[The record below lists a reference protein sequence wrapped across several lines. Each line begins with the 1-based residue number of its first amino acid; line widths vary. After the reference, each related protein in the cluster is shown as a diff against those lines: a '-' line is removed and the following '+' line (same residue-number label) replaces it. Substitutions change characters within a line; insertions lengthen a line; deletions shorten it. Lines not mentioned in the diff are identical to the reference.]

1 MIFESDGLAL
11 CKIKGSVVPQA
22 LLLTLPSLLL
32 TVALYVVNQE
42 VEGGLQSIRIGD
54 VSVTQAGRLDA
65 AGLETWNAQP
75 QGPHKTLAGWVGQ
88 RSLLPHAREAWSA
101 MTLLLGMLTGFRTQ
115 QSLDRYWEGRASKIP
130 RSSGPLM
137 EKVIGWAKG
146 LTHCHKLSS
155 GPISRMKTMQL
166 SKAKLGKFGGHVT

>member
-54 VSVTQAGRLDA
+54 VSVTQAGR
-65 AGLETWNAQP
+65 P
-75 QGPHKTLAGWVGQ
+75 VFV
-88 RSLLPHAREAWSA
+88 LPR
-101 MTLLLGMLTGFRTQ
+101 
-115 QSLDRYWEGRASKIP
+115 
-130 RSSGPLM
+130 
-137 EKVIGWAKG
+137 WA
-146 LTHCHKLSS
+146 L
-155 GPISRMKTMQL
+155 QN
-166 SKAKLGKFGGHVT
+166 

>member
-1 MIFESDGLAL
+1 M
-11 CKIKGSVVPQA
+11 
-22 LLLTLPSLLL
+22 
-32 TVALYVVNQE
+32 
-42 VEGGLQSIRIGD
+42 
-54 VSVTQAGRLDA
+54 
-65 AGLETWNAQP
+65 
-75 QGPHKTLAGWVGQ
+75 
-88 RSLLPHAREAWSA
+88 PHAREAWSA

-146 LTHCHKLSS
+146 LTHCHKQSS

-166 SKAKLGKFGGHVT
+166 SKAKLGEIWGARDLSLILTFGNEDIKENNSGQVTSS